1 MNARQTLYVVSRREW
16 RNWLSGHQKNK
27 EGVWLV
33 FHKKSSGKPTIDY
46 DEAVEE
52 ALCYGWI
59 DGQIK
64 HLDEEKY
71 ARCFT
76 PRRQRT
82 SWSESNRRR
91 ALKMLRQRK
100 MTLAGLRCLPTE
112 LLRDAKSMA
121 NT

>member
-1 MNARQTLYVVSRREW
+1 MKTRQTLYFVSRREW
-16 RNWLSGHQKNK
+16 RNWLSKHHKSK

-33 FHKKSSGKPTIDY
+33 FNKKSSGTPTIDY

-64 HLDEEKY
+64 QMDEEKY
-71 ARCFT
+71 ALSFT
-76 PRRQRT
+76 PRCQRT
-82 SWSESNRRR
+82 NRSQSNRRR

-112 LLRDAKSMA
+112 MLRHAKSMV